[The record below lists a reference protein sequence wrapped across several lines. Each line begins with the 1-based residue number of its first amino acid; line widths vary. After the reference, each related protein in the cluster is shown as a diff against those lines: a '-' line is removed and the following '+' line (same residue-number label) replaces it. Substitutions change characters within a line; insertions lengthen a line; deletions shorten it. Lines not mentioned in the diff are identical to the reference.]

1 MLRRGAGRRLAR
13 GALLLP
19 VRLQALHL
27 ALHHLHLLPQH
38 LRGHRQSSISSYI
51 ATHHS
56 HPIKQ
61 RTTAELENS
70 RLIGTNLT
78 ALICTVEI

>member
-13 GALLLP
+13 AALLLP

-38 LRGHRQSSISSYI
+38 LRGHQHRSISNRTPQSPHQAEDHCRAI
-51 ATHHS
+51 ARS
-56 HPIKQ
+56 MI
-61 RTTAELENS
+61 ASLMA
-70 RLIGTNLT
+70 LT
-78 ALICTVEI
+78 VPRSDRF